1 MENVGIG
8 VIGCGAMGLSLV
20 QMVVENDPRL
30 KVIALY
36 DPEQRSV
43 DRALSELASSP
54 KVCSDYTQL
63 MDMSNVQWVM
73 IASWNCYHH
82 EQIVSAFKTGKHV
95 FCQKPLAL
103 SVDECVSI
111 NRAWQQSGTTFS
123 IGFTLRYSPHYQKMK
138 ELISNGHIGKIISM
152 EFNETLDF
160 NHGGYIMG
168 DWRRLRENAGGHIL
182 EKCCH
187 DIDLANWM
195 VNSVARRVASFGGL
209 NFFLPENAFHI
220 DRIGPRNDGKA
231 AYSTWGGLVDLNP
244 FLSEKDII
252 DNQVV
257 ILEYENGVRATFH
270 TNCNAA
276 IPERRMYILGTEGA
290 IRANLLTGDI
300 HLQGIGF
307 DTEIENKSL
316 GIQDGHGNGD
326 KFLAKELSD
335 TMLHNKIPSVGLME
349 GLISTLTCIA
359 IDAAMDT
366 GTVVDMRTYWNKIE
380 LDKS

>member
-231 AYSTWGGLVDLNP
+231 AYSTWDGLVDLNP

-300 HLQGIGF
+300 HLQRIGF